1 MDKFVIHGGGKL
13 RGTIMVGGSKNGT
26 LPLMAAALLTKGVT
40 SISGSPHLQDVATM
54 SNVLRVSG
62 ARVYG
67 KRHELKI
74 DTATCNHFEAPY
86 DLVKTMR
93 ASFYVL
99 GPLVARYGRARVS
112 LPGGCAW
119 GPRPVDLHLKGLEAL
134 GAQIKNDHGYIE
146 ARAKY
151 LVGATFEFD
160 KVSVG
165 ATAQLVMAATLARGV
180 SRLVN
185 TAKEPEILM
194 LVQMLRKMGAQIQEL
209 PDGLKITGVRKLKPV
224 HITVMPDRIE
234 AGTYIAA
241 ATLAGGSLRIEN
253 CPIDHLSAAM
263 DVFSRA
269 GAVMKKAGPR
279 VLVVQGPK
287 VIKPMEISTAP
298 FPGFPTDLQA
308 QLMAVLSMARGTS
321 IITDTVYH
329 DRFTHVAELKRLG
342 ADISVSG
349 NSAIIQGVASLTG
362 AEVMATDLRAS
373 AALVIAGLRARGT
386 TKLDR
391 VYHIDRGYEHIEEK
405 FNAVGARI
413 ERIKE
418 AM

>member
-180 SRLVN
+180 SRLV
-185 TAKEPEILM
+185 
-194 LVQMLRKMGAQIQEL
+194 
-209 PDGLKITGVRKLKPV
+209 
-224 HITVMPDRIE
+224 
-234 AGTYIAA
+234 AA